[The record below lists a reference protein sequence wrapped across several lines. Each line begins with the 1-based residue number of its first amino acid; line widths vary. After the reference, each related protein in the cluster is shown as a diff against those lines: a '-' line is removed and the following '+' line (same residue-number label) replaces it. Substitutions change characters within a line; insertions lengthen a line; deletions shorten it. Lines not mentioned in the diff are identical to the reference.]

1 MRLTLEKKDKVVR
14 VRMSEDMLNEL
25 EKRCDKRGLNMS
37 ELIRDI
43 IGRYLNDQPR
53 KI

>member
-14 VRMSEDMLNEL
+14 VRMSEDMLNKL
-25 EKRCDKRGLNMS
+25 EEKADKRGLNMS

-43 IGRYLNDQPR
+43 IGRYLNE
-53 KI
+53 